1 MPSNPNRKAAI
12 GVLAALSVAIVLY
25 SLLIVQQI
33 LLGLIVAVVPWFLY
47 LLVRFVLTLERIATA
62 LERLAAV
69 RDRESYERDTETDG
83 GVEDE

>member
-12 GVLAALSVAIVLY
+12 GILAALSVAIVLY

-33 LLGLIVAVVPWFLY
+33 LLGLLVAVVPWVLY
-47 LLVRFVLTLERIATA
+47 LIVRFVFTLERIATA
-62 LERLAAV
+62 LERLA
-69 RDRESYERDTETDG
+69 RDRESSDRGAETDG